1 MMQEKVKYFIVY
13 YGGKSSKA
21 WDADNSRFVPYG
33 MDLYTTFYDRPEDAM
48 REMRKVRKEASGWM
62 DNIFIDSKLSY
73 SYE

>member
-1 MMQEKVKYFIVY
+1 MVRKKVKYFIAY
-13 YGGKSSKA
+13 YGDTPRA
-21 WDADNSRFVPYG
+21 WDADKSRFVPYG